1 MIWAASLAYLSGSG
15 YWLNNLSLMIDRQSQ
30 QIAIDVQLDRFDGFS
45 TGKNTPQRQ
54 TTPVD
59 TLPGD

>member
-1 MIWAASLAYLSGSG
+1 
-15 YWLNNLSLMIDRQSQ
+15 MIDRQSQ